1 MCDLKRRTLFVAMAI
16 TALTVAACATQPK
29 DSNSAFTDSSSLS
42 TIEDG
47 RTDLVD
53 CLLPSRVR
61 KLGQNLTY
69 LAPRRSEKMT
79 ATQCKI
85 RGGEHT

>member
-1 MCDLKRRTLFVAMAI
+1 MNRITRRMLLFAMAI
-16 TALTVAACATQPK
+16 SAFTLGACATQPTK
-29 DSNSAFTDSSSLS
+29 TDSAVMESSSQTATETGKL
-42 TIEDG
+42 
-47 RTDLVD
+47 DLVD

-69 LAPRRSEKMT
+69 LAPRRSVKVT
-79 ATQCKI
+79 ATQCAI